1 MDATLLDLLPV
12 SSEAT
17 ESEAQSPLT
26 ISGDQTHN
34 PQLREVSQSYAI
46 TSSIYDSN
54 IEQSFAEA
62 FQSLANSDGADG
74 WQLER
79 EPEPLL
85 LAPPATEKA
94 ASTISH
100 GIFIPDFALTR
111 DNQHI
116 YMEILGYW
124 TPAYRERKIAKL
136 HLLKDRNDLI
146 LAIPREAKDAFDSIS
161 NDFPIV
167 IYRDQLSATEL
178 LNVLRSRFDD
188 VTVRLSQI
196 DVQEIRKR
204 IQAESMV
211 PERACYTLLHCY
223 RRSELMQA
231 ADLIIGEGIAFAP
244 GIGFY
249 LVDSLEQLRGSFV
262 QWLGQS
268 LSKDES
274 SAGMDVELQRKKSL
288 PLEWVLHESRLHWPI
303 LTPCEDAT
311 IEAVIS
317 MWPEVRISRI
327 SIFEATV
334 LLFGG
339 EETLLPLVETPPK
352 KSVRTQKINAKKRII
367 RESNQADL
375 WN

>member
-1 MDATLLDLLPV
+1 MQ
-12 SSEAT
+12 SSLA
-17 ESEAQSPLT
+17 
-26 ISGDQTHN
+26 ISGDQTRN
-34 PQLREVSQSYAI
+34 TQLREVSQSYAI
-46 TSSIYDSN
+46 TSSIYDSS

-85 LAPPATEKA
+85 LAPSDTEKA

-111 DNQHI
+111 ENQRI
-116 YMEILGYW
+116 YVEILGYW
-124 TPAYRERKIAKL
+124 TPSYRERKIAKL
-136 HLLKDRNDLI
+136 HLLKDRNDLV
-146 LAIPREAKDAFDSIS
+146 LAIPREARDAFDSIS

-167 IYRDQLSATEL
+167 NYRDQLSATEL
-178 LNVLRSRFDD
+178 LNVLRSRYDD
-188 VTVRLSQI
+188 VAVRLSQI
-196 DVQEIRKR
+196 DVQCVRSR
-204 IQAESMV
+204 IQAESIV

-223 RRSELMQA
+223 RRAELMQA
-231 ADLIIGEGIAFAP
+231 ADLIIDEGIAFAP

-262 QWLGQS
+262 QWLGQT
-268 LSKDES
+268 LREDES
-274 SAGMDVELQRKKSL
+274 DAGKDVELQRNKSL
-288 PLEWVLHESRLHWPI
+288 PLEWVLHESRLRWTI
-303 LTPCEDAT
+303 LTPCEDAF

-317 MWPEVRISRI
+317 MWPEVHISRS

-334 LLFGG
+334 SLFDG
-339 EETLLPLVETPPK
+339 EETLLPQVETPPK
-352 KSVRTQKINAKKRII
+352 KSIRPQKTNAKKRII
-367 RESNQADL
+367 RETNQADL